1 MQKPALAKL
10 PHLLQRRK
18 LTLTQELPH
27 DQEFQKKMLRD
38 TFMHFLQKK
47 FASDEKYFDQ
57 LEEECNQIIWEDM
70 TK

>member
-1 MQKPALAKL
+1 
-10 PHLLQRRK
+10 
-18 LTLTQELPH
+18 LTQELPH

-38 TFMHFLQKK
+38 IFMHFLQKK
-47 FASDEKYFDQ
+47 FSSDEKYFDQ